1 MGYTISMPIDLFL
14 NLLTPKPV
22 YANCPVCIVTVGGG
36 LFIAQRLGIDDLLI
50 TLWISGLNTA
60 LAFFMADKIKKPAI
74 LKNGYFWS
82 ILFYLTTVFYFFTTS
97 QAGLGNNLWGI
108 DKSLFGLSLGVIIF
122 FLSIFID
129 KFLRL
134 KNNGKVL
141 FFYQKVI
148 IPVSLLLITTL
159 IFNQF
164 I

>member
-1 MGYTISMPIDLFL
+1 MGYTISMFIDFLL
-14 NLLTPKPV
+14 NLLTPKPA

-36 LFIAQRLGIDDLLI
+36 LLIAEKLGIDDLLI

-60 LAFFMADKIKKPAI
+60 IAFYVADKIKKPGI

-82 ILFYLTTVFYFFTTS
+82 ILFYLTTLIYLYSTS
-97 QAGLGNNLWGI
+97 QAGIGNNFLGI
-108 DKSLFGLSLGVIIF
+108 DKSLFGLSLGIIVF
-122 FLSIFID
+122 FKSIFID
-129 KFLRL
+129 KFIRH

-148 IPVSLLLITTL
+148 IPFSLLLITTL